1 MCKIIVY
8 LILQE
13 YLLLFKDKKER
24 NRFQDTD
31 PLQRFP
37 VGVSKGVWQFAGY
50 FTTFSVFHF
59 ICHIYVPEL
68 LI

>member
-1 MCKIIVY
+1 MCTIMVY
-8 LILQE
+8 FILQE
-13 YLLLFKDKKER
+13 SLLLFKDKEER
-24 NRFQDTD
+24 NTIQDTD
-31 PLQRFP
+31 SLQRFP

>member
-8 LILQE
+8 LILRE

-37 VGVSKGVWQFAGY
+37 VGVTESVWEFA
-50 FTTFSVFHF
+50 VFHF
-59 ICHIYVPEL
+59 ISPVYVS
-68 LI
+68 